1 MSIILQRRIEGH
13 VGEINDPPLLNHLLE
28 RSAREVVQ
36 DLPLRSLEPLYVEL
50 TDAGDGVSTINHL
63 VVGVHK
69 SGVRAMPFDY
79 SKLARATFVA
89 SDPGYYTFGGKTYV
103 KPAGGTILAVA
114 YPVVTAESSDVA
126 GVPFEMV
133 NLIVTWTAALW
144 LDHEMSKI
152 GADAS
157 VSAVMPT
164 APTPPA
170 APTISYTDAVAVAPA
185 AVSIGAL
192 PTGPA
197 YQSQSITP
205 ASAPTVSDVDLT
217 RRVDGLT
224 ALTPPTAPAAPSI
237 AYTDATAASISQ
249 TTISALP
256 APPSFTK
263 PTFGGSLA
271 LPVIPTLDV
280 TVKAD
285 GVTALT
291 IPTAPIAPSIT
302 SAGIADV
309 SIDAL
314 PTAPSY
320 TKVSATIDRTDLDA
334 MFGEL
339 DPEMMAQTISEVG
352 TQISETQIKVQE
364 EVNEFN
370 KDVEA
375 YRAAIQRSIEQ
386 ARLTLEERRAEMDAT
401 DRLALEEYA
410 QGLARHDRLVST
422 YAADL
427 GAVIQKWQSDFQ
439 RIFQAWAQEQSLH
452 MDEFRAQID
461 AEASAFS
468 GAMQDHLKEA
478 DRVLA
483 QAQLDQQRL
492 SRVAEISTDVSVQ
505 NEAKTLEAAVAD
517 YSQELAKYRDQFAVF
532 AGDANLVLQKYTAQ
546 LDPKVRIFEVERRTD
561 VEHLVA
567 KVSDARGA
575 LEAETAEYNASV
587 QRLIEQARITAQ
599 EAGQTAENATNVA
612 VQNKARTLEAAISDY
627 AQELTLFQA
636 KVALHSAEVEAAL
649 GQINAE
655 NIARQR
661 KLRMLQ
667 SDRAT
672 ITRMYQEQRARY
684 MRSFKSR
691 RPLSPIPHDF

>member
-1 MSIILQRRIEGH
+1 MSIIVQRRVEGH

-50 TDAGDGVSTINHL
+50 TDSGTGVSTINHL
-63 VVGVHK
+63 VVSVHK
-69 SGVRAMPFDY
+69 GGVRALPFDY
-79 SKLARATFVA
+79 AGLARTTFV
-89 SDPGYYTFGGKTYV
+89 STEPGYYTFAGKTYV
-103 KPAGGTILAVA
+103 KPGGGTILAVA
-114 YPVVTAESSDVA
+114 YPSVTAESSDVA

-157 VSAVMPT
+157 VNAVMPT
-164 APTPPA
+164 APTAPA
-170 APTISYTDAVAVAPA
+170 APTISYVNAVAVAPA

-192 PTGPA
+192 PTAPT
-197 YQSQSITP
+197 YQSQSVTL
-205 ASAPTVSDVDLT
+205 ASAPTVPDVDLT
-217 RRVDGLT
+217 VRVDGLT
-224 ALTPPTAPAAPSI
+224 ALTPPTAPAAPVI
-237 AYTDATAASISQ
+237 AYTDAVAASISQ

-263 PTFGGSLA
+263 PVFGGSLT
-271 LPVIPTLDV
+271 LPTIPVLDATKKV
-280 TVKAD
+280 D
-285 GVTALT
+285 GVTSLV
-291 IPTAPIAPSIT
+291 IPAAPSAPSLT
-302 SAGIADV
+302 SAGITDV

-314 PTAPSY
+314 PTPPAY
-320 TKVSATIDRTDLDA
+320 TKVAATIDRTDLDS
-334 MFGEL
+334 MFTEL

-370 KDVEA
+370 KEVEA
-375 YRAAIQRSIEQ
+375 YRASVQRSVEQ
-386 ARLTLEERRAEMDAT
+386 ARLTLEERRAEMDST
-401 DRLALEEYA
+401 DRLALEGYA
-410 QGLARHDRLVST
+410 QSLARHDRLVST
-422 YAADL
+422 YAADI
-427 GAVIQKWQSDFQ
+427 GAVVQKWQSDFQ
-439 RIFQAWAQEQSLH
+439 RIFQAWAQEQALH

-468 GAMQDHLKEA
+468 GAMQDHIKEA

-492 SRVAEISTDVSVQ
+492 ARAAELATETSVQ
-505 NEAKTLEAAVAD
+505 NEARTLEAAVAD
-517 YSQELAKYRDQFAVF
+517 YSQELARYRDQLAVF
-532 AGDANLVLQKYTAQ
+532 SADASLVLQKYSAQ
-546 LDPKVRIFEVERRTD
+546 LDPKVRVFEVERRTS
-561 VEHLVA
+561 VEHLAA
-567 KVSDARGA
+567 KVSDARSA
-575 LEAETAEYNASV
+575 LEADVTSYNASV
-587 QRLIEQARITAQ
+587 QKIIEQARVTAQ
-599 EAGQTAENATNVA
+599 EAAQTAENATTVA
-612 VQNKARTLEAAISDY
+612 LQNKARTLEAAISDY
-627 AQELTLFQA
+627 AQELTLFQV
-636 KVALHSAEVEAAL
+636 KVALHGNEVEAAL